1 MAPNS
6 KKAREAEML
15 EVLAK
20 AGIFTPETLSQ
31 TLDESSRL
39 STEQN
44 VDAASQEMLER
55 LEQEGIYSLE
65 ALDDILEGRGHDG
78 EELSAFDPTAEL
90 VALFQREVE
99 AEMVEPAILLPADL
113 FLDTA
118 GEDIRR
124 RLFLT
129 QDVEGRELCL
139 RPDFTIPI
147 CRHYLEHGEAGREAA
162 LGYFGPVFRQRTG
175 ESAEFLQAGIEL
187 FGNDDRAA
195 ADADVLALAHEAAN
209 LFAVDAPQVKIG
221 DEGLFLALLD
231 GLGLAQ
237 PLRRR
242 LRGLFGTPERLLAT
256 IRRLAS
262 GEGDAEALRHAGIL
276 SALAGSRPD
285 EARNLV
291 EDLLGLAGIATVGG
305 RSAHEI
311 AERFLERAALAA
323 DGGMTAEAGGI
334 LTRYLAITCSPEH
347 AVDALDAFQ
356 AQVKIDMTAAID
368 LFARRNDAFRDCGI
382 ELDRP
387 VFRADFGRN
396 LDYYTG
402 FVFEMR
408 DADRGL
414 LGGDKPV
421 IGGGRYDGL
430 IERLG
435 SPRPVAACGFS
446 MWLDRLGLTGY
457 GQELGERG

>member
-1 MAPNS
+1 MATPTDPN
-6 KKAREAEML
+6 AAEML
-15 EVLAK
+15 RLLAEV
-20 AGIFTPETLSQ
+20 GIDTPEALSEL
-31 TLDESSRL
+31 LD
-39 STEQN
+39 
-44 VDAASQEMLER
+44 
-55 LEQEGIYSLE
+55 G
-65 ALDDILEGRGHDG
+65 GG

-90 VALFQREVE
+90 VALFQRETE
-99 AEMVEPAILLPADL
+99 AEMVEPSILLPADL

-129 QDVEGRELCL
+129 ADAEGHELCL

-147 CRHYLEHGEAGREAA
+147 CRHYLETGAAGREAA
-162 LGYFGPVFRQRTG
+162 LGYFGPVFRQRVD
-175 ESAEFLQAGIEL
+175 EPAEFLQAGIEL
-187 FGNDDRAA
+187 FGNEDRAA
-195 ADADVLALAHEAAN
+195 ADADVLALALEAAT
-209 LFAVDAPQVKIG
+209 LFAVDEPIVKIG

-231 GLGLAQ
+231 GLGLAA

-256 IRRLAS
+256 IRRLSA
-262 GEGDAEALRHAGIL
+262 GEGADEAIRHAGIL
-276 SALAGSRPD
+276 GALAGSKPE
-285 EARNLV
+285 EARSLV

-311 AERFLERAALAA
+311 AERFLERAAVAS
-323 DGGMTAEAGGI
+323 AGGLTPEAAGV
-334 LTRYLAITCSPEH
+334 LTRYLALETSPER

-356 AQVKIDMTAAID
+356 REVGLDIASAID
-368 LFARRNDAFRDCGI
+368 LFARRNEAFRDCGI
-382 ELDRP
+382 GLDRP

-408 DADRGL
+408 DPDRAGEI
-414 LGGDKPV
+414 GGDKPV

-430 IERLG
+430 LERLG
-435 SPRPVAACGFS
+435 STTPVAACGFS
-446 MWLDRLGLTGY
+446 MWLDRLGIGGY
-457 GQELGERG
+457 GQELGDRP

>member
-1 MAPNS
+1 MAPTTL
-6 KKAREAEML
+6 KGREAEML
-15 EVLAK
+15 AMLAEAGIETPEDLAEVLDGGA
-20 AGIFTPETLSQ
+20 E
-31 TLDESSRL
+31 
-39 STEQN
+39 
-44 VDAASQEMLER
+44 
-55 LEQEGIYSLE
+55 
-65 ALDDILEGRGHDG
+65 G

-113 FLDTA
+113 FLDTV

-129 QDVEGRELCL
+129 ADAEGRELCL

-147 CRHYLEHGEAGREAA
+147 CRHYLEAGEAGREAA

-175 ESAEFLQAGIEL
+175 EAPEFLQAGIEL

-209 LFAVDAPQVKIG
+209 LFAVDAPLVKIG

-231 GLGLAQ
+231 GLGLAP

-242 LRGLFGTPERLLAT
+242 LRGLFGTPERLLGT
-256 IRRLAS
+256 IRRLA
-262 GEGDAEALRHAGIL
+262 GGDGAAEAVRHAGIL
-276 SALAGSRPD
+276 GALAGSKPE
-285 EARNLV
+285 EAQALV

-311 AERFLERAALAA
+311 AERFLERASIASA
-323 DGGMTAEAGGI
+323 GGLSAEAGAI
-334 LTRYLAITCSPEH
+334 LTRYLSIATSAER
-347 AVDALDAFQ
+347 AVEALDAFQ
-356 AQVKIDMTAAID
+356 AEVKIDMTAAID

-387 VFRADFGRN
+387 TFRADFGRN

-408 DADRGL
+408 DADRVGEH
-414 LGGDKPV
+414 GGDRPV
-421 IGGGRYDGL
+421 IGGGRYDAL
-430 IERLG
+430 LERLG
-435 SPRPVAACGFS
+435 SDRPVAACGFS
-446 MWLDRLGLTGY
+446 MWLDRLGIAGY
-457 GQELGERG
+457 GQELGEAR

>member
-1 MAPNS
+1 MAPKTPTGFQPS
-6 KKAREAEML
+6 GKPHQPGGKFPHAEKMAQML
-15 EVLAK
+15 AE
-20 AGIFTPETLSQ
+20 AGIATPEDLAQ
-31 TLDESSRL
+31 
-39 STEQN
+39 
-44 VDAASQEMLER
+44 
-55 LEQEGIYSLE
+55 
-65 ALDDILEGRGHDG
+65 ALDALAGGDGDGGEEGA
-78 EELSAFDPTAEL
+78 ELSAFDPTAEL

-113 FLDTA
+113 FLDIA

-129 QDVEGRELCL
+129 SDAEGHELCL

-147 CRHYLEHGEAGREAA
+147 CRHYLEHGAAGREAA

-187 FGNDDRAA
+187 FGNEDRAA
-195 ADADVLALAHEAAN
+195 ADADVLALAFEAAN
-209 LFAVDAPQVKIG
+209 LFAVDAPSVKIG

-231 GLGLAQ
+231 GLGLAA

-242 LRGLFGTPERLLAT
+242 LRGLFGMPQRLLGAVA
-256 IRRLAS
+256 RLA
-262 GEGDAEALRHAGIL
+262 EGVDDADAARHAGIL
-276 SALAGSRPD
+276 GALAGSRPD

-311 AERFLERAALAA
+311 AERFLERAALASQ
-323 DGGMTAEAGGI
+323 GGMTPEAARV
-334 LTRYLAITCSPEH
+334 LTRYLAITTSPER
-347 AVDALDAFQ
+347 AVDALDAFR
-356 AQVKIDMTAAID
+356 AEVGIDMGGALD
-368 LFARRNDAFRDCGI
+368 LFARRNDAFHDCGI

-408 DADRGL
+408 DPDRL
-414 LGGDKPV
+414 ASSGGDRPV

-430 IERLG
+430 IGRLG
-435 SPRPVAACGFS
+435 SATPVAACGFS
-446 MWLDRLGLTGY
+446 MWLDRLGIGGY
-457 GQELGERG
+457 GQELGARE

>member
-1 MAPNS
+1 MAPKS
-6 KKAREAEML
+6 PTGGKPTGPEAMMLEML
-15 EVLAK
+15 AE
-20 AGIFTPETLSQ
+20 AGIDTPEALAEI
-31 TLDESSRL
+31 LDGGG
-39 STEQN
+39 
-44 VDAASQEMLER
+44 D
-55 LEQEGIYSLE
+55 
-65 ALDDILEGRGHDG
+65 
-78 EELSAFDPTAEL
+78 ELSAFDPTAEL

-129 QDVEGRELCL
+129 SDAEGRELCL

-147 CRHYLEHGEAGREAA
+147 CRHYLEAGEAGREAA

-175 ESAEFLQAGIEL
+175 EAAEFLQAGIEL

-195 ADADVLALAHEAAN
+195 ADADVLALAHEAAS
-209 LFAVDAPQVKIG
+209 LFAVEAPLVKIG

-231 GLGLAQ
+231 GLGLAP

-256 IRRLAS
+256 IGRLSS
-262 GEGDAEALRHAGIL
+262 GSDGGDAVRHAGIL
-276 SALAGSRPD
+276 GALAGSNPD
-285 EARNLV
+285 EAQALV

-311 AERFLERAALAA
+311 AERFLERAALAST
-323 DGGMTAEAGGI
+323 GGLTRDAGDI
-334 LTRYLAITCSPEH
+334 LTRYLAIATSPER

-356 AQVKIDMTAAID
+356 AETKIDMGAAID

-387 VFRADFGRN
+387 TFRADFGRN

-408 DADRGL
+408 DADRAGEP
-414 LGGDKPV
+414 GGDRPV

-430 IERLG
+430 LERLG
-435 SPRPVAACGFS
+435 SPKAVAACGFS
-446 MWLDRLGLTGY
+446 MWLDRLGIGGY
-457 GQELGERG
+457 GQELGARG

>member
-1 MAPNS
+1 MAPNTP
-6 KKAREAEML
+6 KALEAEML
-15 EVLAK
+15 AMLAQAGIETPEALAEVLDGGAE
-20 AGIFTPETLSQ
+20 G
-31 TLDESSRL
+31 
-39 STEQN
+39 
-44 VDAASQEMLER
+44 DA
-55 LEQEGIYSLE
+55 
-65 ALDDILEGRGHDG
+65 
-78 EELSAFDPTAEL
+78 LSAFDPTAEL

-129 QDVEGRELCL
+129 SDADGRELCL

-147 CRHYLEHGEAGREAA
+147 CRHYLEHGEPGREAA
-162 LGYFGPVFRQRTG
+162 LGYFGPVFRQRTA

-187 FGNDDRAA
+187 FGNEDRAA
-195 ADADVLALAHEAAN
+195 ADADVLALAHEAGS

-221 DEGLFLALLD
+221 DEGLFLALLE
-231 GLGLAQ
+231 GLGLAA

-242 LRGLFGTPERLLAT
+242 LRGLFGTPERLIAT
-256 IRRLAS
+256 IRRLAA

-276 SALAGSRPD
+276 GALAGSKPE

-311 AERFLERAALAA
+311 AERFLERAALAST
-323 DGGMTAEAGGI
+323 GGLTREAGDVLG
-334 LTRYLAITCSPEH
+334 RFLAITASPER
-347 AVDALDAFQ
+347 AVDALDAFR
-356 AQVKIDMTAAID
+356 AETGIDMDAAID

-408 DADRGL
+408 DPDRG
-414 LGGDKPV
+414 DDRPV

-430 IERLG
+430 LERLG
-435 SPRPVAACGFS
+435 SPKPVAACGFS

-457 GQELGERG
+457 GQELGERA

>member
-1 MAPNS
+1 MATPTDPN
-6 KKAREAEML
+6 AAEML
-15 EVLAK
+15 RLLAEV
-20 AGIFTPETLSQ
+20 GIDTPEALSEL
-31 TLDESSRL
+31 LD
-39 STEQN
+39 
-44 VDAASQEMLER
+44 
-55 LEQEGIYSLE
+55 G
-65 ALDDILEGRGHDG
+65 GG

-90 VALFQREVE
+90 VALFQRETE
-99 AEMVEPAILLPADL
+99 AEMVEPSILLPADL

-129 QDVEGRELCL
+129 ADAEGHELCL

-147 CRHYLEHGEAGREAA
+147 CRHYLETGAAGREAA

-195 ADADVLALAHEAAN
+195 ADADVLALAHEAAT
-209 LFAVDAPQVKIG
+209 LFAVDAPVVKIG

-231 GLGLAQ
+231 GLGLAA

-242 LRGLFGTPERLLAT
+242 LRGLFGTPERLLTT
-256 IRRLAS
+256 IARL
-262 GEGDAEALRHAGIL
+262 GEGAEGSEAARHAGLL
-276 SALAGSRPD
+276 SALSGARPE
-285 EARNLV
+285 EARRLV
-291 EDLLGLAGIATVGG
+291 EDLLGLAGISTVGG
-305 RSAHEI
+305 RTANEI
-311 AERFLERAALAA
+311 AERFLERAALASTGGLGREAA
-323 DGGMTAEAGGI
+323 DV
-334 LTRYLAITCSPEH
+334 LTRYLAIACSPER

-356 AQVKIDMTAAID
+356 AEVRIDMGPAID

-387 VFRADFGRN
+387 LFRADFGRN

-408 DADRGL
+408 DPDR
-414 LGGDKPV
+414 DDDRPV

-435 SPRPVAACGFS
+435 GPKAVPACGFS
-446 MWLDRLGLTGY
+446 MWLDRLGIAGY
-457 GQELGERG
+457 GQELGADE

>member
-1 MAPNS
+1 MAPKS
-6 KKAREAEML
+6 PQGGKPAGPQAEML
-15 EVLAK
+15 EMLAQVGIDTPEAL
-20 AGIFTPETLSQ
+20 AGIL
-31 TLDESSRL
+31 
-39 STEQN
+39 
-44 VDAASQEMLER
+44 DAA
-55 LEQEGIYSLE
+55 
-65 ALDDILEGRGHDG
+65 DG
-78 EELSAFDPTAEL
+78 GAELSAFDPTAEL

-129 QDVEGRELCL
+129 SDAEGRELCL

-147 CRHYLEHGEAGREAA
+147 CRHYLETGAAGREAA
-162 LGYFGPVFRQRTG
+162 LGYFGPVFRQRSG
-175 ESAEFLQAGIEL
+175 ETAEFLQAGIEL

-195 ADADVLALAHEAAN
+195 ADADVLALAHEAAH
-209 LFAVDAPQVKIG
+209 LFAVEAPVVKLG

-231 GLGLAQ
+231 GLGLAA

-242 LRGLFGTPERLLAT
+242 LRGLFGTPERLVAT
-256 IRRLAS
+256 VGRLVDGADAPAAS
-262 GEGDAEALRHAGIL
+262 RHAGIL
-276 SALAGSRPD
+276 GALAGSKPE
-285 EARNLV
+285 EAQALI

-305 RSAHEI
+305 RTAHEI
-311 AERFLERAALAA
+311 AERFLERATVAST
-323 DGGMTAEAGGI
+323 GGLTREAGAI
-334 LTRYLAITCSPEH
+334 LTRYLAITCSPER

-356 AQVKIDMTAAID
+356 AEVKIDMGAAID

-387 VFRADFGRN
+387 TFRADFGRN

-408 DADRGL
+408 DPDRPD
-414 LGGDKPV
+414 DKPV

-430 IERLG
+430 ISRLG
-435 SPRPVAACGFS
+435 SPTPVAACGFS
-446 MWLDRLGLTGY
+446 MWLDRLGIAGY

>member
-1 MAPNS
+1 MAPTTM
-6 KKAREAEML
+6 KGREAELLAML
-15 EVLAK
+15 AE
-20 AGIFTPETLSQ
+20 AGIETPEAL
-31 TLDESSRL
+31 
-39 STEQN
+39 
-44 VDAASQEMLER
+44 AEMLDGGP
-55 LEQEGIYSLE
+55 EG
-65 ALDDILEGRGHDG
+65 D
-78 EELSAFDPTAEL
+78 ELSAFDPTAEL

-129 QDVEGRELCL
+129 SDAEGRELCL

-162 LGYFGPVFRQRTG
+162 LGYFGPVFRQRDRET
-175 ESAEFLQAGIEL
+175 AEFLQAGIEL
-187 FGNDDRAA
+187 FGNTDRAA
-195 ADADVLALAHEAAN
+195 ADADVLALAHEAAS
-209 LFAVDAPQVKIG
+209 LFAVETPQVKIG

-231 GLGLAQ
+231 GLGLAP

-242 LRGLFGTPERLLAT
+242 LRGLFGTPERLLST
-256 IRRLAS
+256 IRRLSS
-262 GEGDAEALRHAGIL
+262 GAGDAEAVRHAGIL
-276 SALAGSRPD
+276 GALAGSKPE

-305 RSAHEI
+305 RTAHEI
-311 AERFLERAALAA
+311 AERFLERASIASA
-323 DGGMTAEAGGI
+323 GGLTPEAGAI
-334 LTRYLAITCSPEH
+334 LGRYLAITASPER

-356 AQVKIDMTAAID
+356 AETRVDMSRAID

-387 VFRADFGRN
+387 LFRADFGRN

-408 DADRGL
+408 DSDRLGEP
-414 LGGDKPV
+414 GGDRPV

-430 IERLG
+430 LERLG
-435 SPRPVAACGFS
+435 SPREVAACGFS
-446 MWLDRLGLTGY
+446 MWLDRLGIAGY
-457 GQELGERG
+457 GQELGGEA

>member
-1 MAPNS
+1 MAPKS
-6 KKAREAEML
+6 PSGFTPSGTPYQPGGKYPHAEKMAAML
-15 EVLAK
+15 AE
-20 AGIFTPETLSQ
+20 AGITTPEQLGG
-31 TLDESSRL
+31 
-39 STEQN
+39 
-44 VDAASQEMLER
+44 A
-55 LEQEGIYSLE
+55 LE
-65 ALDDILEGRGHDG
+65 ALIGGEGEGD
-78 EELSAFDPTAEL
+78 ELSSFDPTAEL

-129 QDVEGRELCL
+129 SDADGREMCL

-147 CRHYLEHGEAGREAA
+147 CRHYLERGAAGREAA
-162 LGYFGPVFRQRTG
+162 LGYFGPVFRQRG
-175 ESAEFLQAGIEL
+175 AESGEFLQAGIEL

-195 ADADVLALAHEAAN
+195 ADADVLALAYEASN
-209 LFAVDAPQVKIG
+209 LFAVDAPIVQIG

-231 GLGLAQ
+231 GLGLAA

-242 LRGLFGTPERLLAT
+242 LRGQFGEPPRLART
-256 IRRLAS
+256 IRRLAGTTPDPS
-262 GEGDAEALRHAGIL
+262 RHDGFL
-276 SALAGSRPD
+276 GALAGAEP
-285 EARNLV
+285 EQARALV
-291 EDLLGLAGIATVGG
+291 EDILGLAGIKTVGG

-311 AERFLERAALAA
+311 AERFLEQAALGAGSGFTPETAA
-323 DGGMTAEAGGI
+323 I
-334 LTRYLAITCSPEH
+334 VTRYLAISTSPER

-356 AQVKIDMTAAID
+356 RDTGLAMGAAID
-368 LFARRNDAFRDCGI
+368 LFSARNDAFRECGI

-408 DADRGL
+408 DPDRAAEP
-414 LGGDKPV
+414 GGDKPV

-430 IERLG
+430 LERLG
-435 SPRPVAACGFS
+435 STTPVAACGFS
-446 MWLDRLGLTGY
+446 MWLDRLGIGGY
-457 GQELGERG
+457 GQELGEDAP

>member
-1 MAPNS
+1 MAPNTL
-6 KKAREAEML
+6 KGREAELLAML
-15 EVLAK
+15 TQ
-20 AGIFTPETLSQ
+20 AGIETPEDLSQ
-31 TLDESSRL
+31 VLGAGD
-39 STEQN
+39 
-44 VDAASQEMLER
+44 
-55 LEQEGIYSLE
+55 
-65 ALDDILEGRGHDG
+65 
-78 EELSAFDPTAEL
+78 ELSAFDPTAEL

-129 QDVEGRELCL
+129 SDAEGRELCL

-147 CRHYLEHGEAGREAA
+147 CRHYLETGDAGREAA
-162 LGYFGPVFRQRTG
+162 LGYFGPVFRQRDRET
-175 ESAEFLQAGIEL
+175 AEFLQAGIEL

-195 ADADVLALAHEAAN
+195 ADADVLALAHEAAH
-209 LFAVDAPQVKIG
+209 LFAVEAPQVKIG

-231 GLGLAQ
+231 GLGLAA

-242 LRGLFGTPERLLAT
+242 LRGLFGTPARLLAT
-256 IRRLAS
+256 IGRLAA
-262 GEGDAEALRHAGIL
+262 GGDASEAVRHAGIL
-276 SALAGSRPD
+276 GALAGSKPD
-285 EARNLV
+285 EAQALV

-323 DGGMTAEAGGI
+323 EGGLTREAGEVLG
-334 LTRYLAITCSPEH
+334 RYLAITASPER

-356 AQVKIDMTAAID
+356 RAVKIDMGPAID

-382 ELDRP
+382 DLDRP
-387 VFRADFGRN
+387 TFRADFGRN

-408 DADRGL
+408 DPDRAGEEA
-414 LGGDKPV
+414 GDKPV

-430 IERLG
+430 LERLG

-446 MWLDRLGLTGY
+446 MWLDRLGIAGY
-457 GQELGERG
+457 GQELGERA

>member
-1 MAPNS
+1 MASRPPS
-6 KKAREAEML
+6 
-15 EVLAK
+15 
-20 AGIFTPETLSQ
+20 GFTPAGTPYRPGGKYPHAEKMAAMLAEAGVETPDQLAE
-31 TLDESSRL
+31 LL
-39 STEQN
+39 
-44 VDAASQEMLER
+44 
-55 LEQEGIYSLE
+55 G
-65 ALDDILEGRGHDG
+65 ALDGG

-90 VALFQREVE
+90 VALFQREAE

-129 QDVEGRELCL
+129 SDADGREMCL

-162 LGYFGPVFRQRTG
+162 LGYFGPVFRQRVD
-175 ESAEFLQAGIEL
+175 EPNEFLQAGIEL
-187 FGNDDRAA
+187 FGNEDRAA
-195 ADADVLALAHEAAN
+195 ADADVLALAHQASA
-209 LFAVDAPQVKIG
+209 LFAVEEPVVAIG

-231 GLGLAQ
+231 GLQLA
-237 PLRRR
+237 PTLRRR
-242 LRGLFGTPERLLAT
+242 LRGLFGTPARLLGA
-256 IRRLAS
+256 IRALAA
-262 GEGDAEALRHAGIL
+262 GDGSSEALRHAGIL
-276 SALAGSRPD
+276 GALAGSKPE
-285 EARNLV
+285 EARALV

-311 AERFLERAALAA
+311 AARFLERAAIASEGGLSPEAA
-323 DGGMTAEAGGI
+323 GI
-334 LTRYLAITCSPEH
+334 LTRYLSLSTSIER

-356 AQVKIDMTAAID
+356 AEAKIDMTAAID

-382 ELDRP
+382 ELERP
-387 VFRADFGRN
+387 LFRADFGRN

-408 DADRGL
+408 DPERADPR
-414 LGGDKPV
+414 PV

-435 SPRPVAACGFS
+435 SPTPVAACGFS
-446 MWLDRLGLTGY
+446 MWLDRLGIAGY
-457 GQELGERG
+457 GQEVGEA